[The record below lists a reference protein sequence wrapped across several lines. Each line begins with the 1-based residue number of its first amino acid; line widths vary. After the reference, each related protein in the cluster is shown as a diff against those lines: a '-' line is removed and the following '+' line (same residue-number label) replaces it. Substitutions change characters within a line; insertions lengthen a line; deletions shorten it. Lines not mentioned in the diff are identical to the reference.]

1 MNRVEKAQII
11 DDLKDKFRSNM
22 HFYITDATGM
32 SVAEVNALRR
42 VCFHSGIE
50 YRVIKNTF
58 IAKALED
65 MDADFTGL
73 NETVLKGFSGVLF
86 SKENSKAPAK
96 LIQDFQK
103 KHSKKLTFKGASIDS
118 DLFIGADQLDTLSKL
133 KSKQELIGE
142 VIGLLQSPVQ
152 NVLGA
157 LNSGKHI
164 IAGVVKTLQE
174 KQQSE

>member
-1 MNRVEKAQII
+1 MTREEKAQII
-11 DDLKDKFRSNM
+11 DDLKDKFRNNM

-42 VCFHSGIE
+42 LCYQSGLE
-50 YRVIKNTF
+50 YRVVKNTF

-65 MDADFTGL
+65 MDADFSGL
-73 NETVLKGFSGVLF
+73 NDKVLKGFSGVLF
-86 SKENSKAPAK
+86 SKENGKAPAK

-103 KHSKKLTFKGASIDS
+103 KHSKKFTFKGASIDS
-118 DLFIGADQLDTLSKL
+118 DLFIGADQLELLSKL

-142 VIGLLQSPVQ
+142 IIGLLNSPVQ

-157 LNSGKHI
+157 LNSGQHI
-164 IAGVVKTLQE
+164 LAGVVKTLQE
-174 KQQSE
+174 KQQ